1 MAILA
6 RCWLIVESRV
16 IPNGF
21 LKWFFL
27 SFYIHPVF
35 LVFCQILLW
44 LKILLQ
50 CLVSLFSYPLNII
63 SHTTRLLHKLVITIV
78 STAVNI
84 CRAEK
89 SEQVGSSSSSSTPV
103 AVVNNSYCYCTE
115 KSVSDVVS
123 TDSCNLRKLDVLV
136 QPLLLNQPLGAGS
149 EEDVESGSDEDH
161 VGGGGGFIDSSSP
174 SSMVVGGLIDSPSQA
189 EDDDDGDLVEGRQST
204 DCIYSSS
211 LLAGELNRQQEEEEE
226 EQEVCVDAAFYQMY
240 LERMRWFD
248 VLNQDRTSGVSA
260 VLNKQVD
267 LCNKSPFEKIQLPE
281 DFPSSPFNF
290 VSPLSKIEKKR
301 LMQSME
307 NDFELIY
314 VAQSCLSWEAL
325 RHQYKKLEAL
335 ASQENSSSSSSS
347 VLCDAHNIGQQ
358 FQNFEVLLERFMEDE
373 RSHGKRVWNYVRARF
388 ALDSLLQV
396 PHLSVTV
403 DREGRGEGTLQVKD
417 VFNILEKCINT
428 FWTFITTDTIKK
440 KPWWKLRSSLI
451 STSCLEDLRDMRLLY
466 DLTRQFRKK
475 EMWLRDLQGKQRRWL
490 RKMESHV
497 EEESERKEILFT
509 LIDMKL
515 ISRVLR
521 LSVITTC
528 QLKWCQEKLDKIECQ
543 DGKIVRHCSRD
554 DALLLFPP

>member
-6 RCWLIVESRV
+6 VCWLIVESRV
-16 IPNGF
+16 IPDGF

-35 LVFCQILLW
+35 LVFCQIFLW
-44 LKILLQ
+44 LKLLLK
-50 CLVSLFSYPLNII
+50 CLTSLLSYPLNII
-63 SHTTRLLHKLVITIV
+63 SQATRFLHNLVITIV
-78 STAVNI
+78 SNT
-84 CRAEK
+84 E
-89 SEQVGSSSSSSTPV
+89 SEQVGSSSSSSSTPV
-103 AVVNNSYCYCTE
+103 GVVNNSYCYCTE
-115 KSVSDVVS
+115 KSVSEVVS
-123 TDSCNLRKLDVLV
+123 TDSCNLKQLDFWV
-136 QPLLLNQPLGAGS
+136 QPLLLNQPIRAGS

-161 VGGGGGFIDSSSP
+161 VGGGGGFIDSSAA
-174 SSMVVGGLIDSPSQA
+174 SSMVVGGFIDSPSQA
-189 EDDDDGDLVEGRQST
+189 EDDDDDGDLVEGRQST
-204 DCIYSSS
+204 DCIYSST

-226 EQEVCVDAAFYQMY
+226 QEVSVDAAFYQMY

-260 VLNKQVD
+260 VLNQQVE
-267 LCNKSPFEKIQLPE
+267 LCNKSPFEKLQLPE

-290 VSPLSKIEKKR
+290 VSPLALSKLEKKR

-307 NDFELIY
+307 NDFELVY

-325 RHQYKKLEAL
+325 HHQYKKLEAL
-335 ASQENSSSSSSS
+335 ASQENTSSSSTS
-347 VLCDAHNIGQQ
+347 VLCDGHNIGQQ

-373 RSHGKRVWNYVRARF
+373 RCHGKRVWNYVRARF
-388 ALDSLLQV
+388 SLDSLLQV

-417 VFNILEKCINT
+417 AFNILEKCINT
-428 FWTFITTDTIKK
+428 FWAFITTDTIKK
-440 KPWWKLRSSLI
+440 KPWWKPMSSLI
-451 STSCLEDLRDMRLLY
+451 STSCLEDLRDITLLY

-475 EMWLRDLQGKQRRWL
+475 EMWLRDLQGKRRCWL

-528 QLKWCQEKLDKIECQ
+528 QLKWCQEKLDRIECR
-543 DGKIVRHCSRD
+543 DGKIVRHCPRD